1 MARTS
6 TYLNF
11 QGHTEAAFKFY
22 KSVFG
27 TEFEGS
33 IQYMRDV
40 PAAPDM
46 PPMSAEDGDKV
57 LNVVLPILGGHRLM
71 GTDALESMGQKVT
84 FGNHISLNL
93 EPDTRAETQRLF
105 DALAA
110 GGKVEMPLQDMF
122 WGAHFGSLTD
132 QYGVQWMFN
141 CAAPA

>member
-27 TEFEGS
+27 TEFEGP
-33 IQYMRDV
+33 IQYLRDV

-46 PPMSAEDGDKV
+46 PPMSAEDGGKV

-71 GTDALESMGQKVT
+71 GTDSLESLGQKVT
-84 FGNHISLNL
+84 FGNNISLNL

-110 GGKVEMPLQDMF
+110 GGKVEMPLQEMF
-122 WGAHFGSLTD
+122 WGAYFGSLTD

-141 CAAPA
+141 CAEPA

>member
-11 QGHTEAAFKFY
+11 QGHTEAAFNFY

-27 TEFEGS
+27 TEFEGPV
-33 IQYMRDV
+33 QYMRDV

-46 PPMSAEDGDKV
+46 PPMSAEDGGKV

-122 WGAHFGSLTD
+122 WGAYFGSLTD

-141 CAAPA
+141 CVDPA